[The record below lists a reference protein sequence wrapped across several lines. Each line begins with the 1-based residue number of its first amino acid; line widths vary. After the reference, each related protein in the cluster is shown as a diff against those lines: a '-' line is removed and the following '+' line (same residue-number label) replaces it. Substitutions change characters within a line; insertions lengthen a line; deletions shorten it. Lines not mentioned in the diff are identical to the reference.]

1 MTTTT
6 EHSILNK
13 LAMLLKFSI
22 QWEKIDKI
30 SHWDDDEKWEKRS
43 SRAYGK
49 FHISS
54 TWHLAPLSSPQL
66 PLWLGYEPSSLSP
79 TPLNTQT
86 AAYDRGNE
94 SELQLR
100 HGARTRHRI
109 QFSRSF
115 LTFEPSINNTSNNS
129 TKDEKNLFHCNQE
142 VVVLSLC
149 CWVSVRK
156 HQRSERTFRV
166 KPRKPLW
173 VSIKEVFKVVE
184 TWQKLRKATEHF
196 PL

>member
-1 MTTTT
+1 MRKKKSIKFHTETTTT
-6 EHSILNK
+6 KS
-13 LAMLLKFSI
+13 
-22 QWEKIDKI
+22 
-30 SHWDDDEKWEKRS
+30 EKREALEHMANFIFP
-43 SRAYGK
+43 RLG
-49 FHISS
+49 ISPPPF
-54 TWHLAPLSSPQL
+54 LSPQL

-115 LTFEPSINNTSNNS
+115 LTFEPSINNS
-129 TKDEKNLFHCNQE
+129 TKDEEKTLLHCNQE

-149 CWVSVRK
+149 CWVSVGK
-156 HQRSERTFRV
+156 HQRSERT
-166 KPRKPLW
+166 
-173 VSIKEVFKVVE
+173 
-184 TWQKLRKATEHF
+184 HF
-196 PL
+196 E

>member
-1 MTTTT
+1 
-6 EHSILNK
+6 
-13 LAMLLKFSI
+13 MLLKFSI
-22 QWEKIDKI
+22 QWEKKSIKFHTETTTTK
-30 SHWDDDEKWEKRS
+30 SEKKRS

-54 TWHLAPLSSPQL
+54 TWHLASPFLSPQL

-94 SELQLR
+94 SEQNSILVEFSHLWAIHKQHQQQLNER
-100 HGARTRHRI
+100 WKKI
-109 QFSRSF
+109 
-115 LTFEPSINNTSNNS
+115 L
-129 TKDEKNLFHCNQE
+129 LHCNQE

-149 CWVSVRK
+149 CWVSVGK

-184 TWQKLRKATEHF
+184 TWQKLRKATLLLYF